1 MNFEKLL
8 QGLTGFQKP
17 QLATIAIHFNL
28 RCVCPSVPALVFDV
42 LLIPYFNFLSVFFA
56 LSLVAVVTV

>member
-28 RCVCPSVPALVFDV
+28 RCVCRSAPALVFAM
-42 LLIPYFNFLSVFFA
+42 LLTF
-56 LSLVAVVTV
+56 